1 MDFIFDNIYIL
12 LIVAGGIASWIKN
25 QRDAKE
31 EREQEEHRRRAM
43 AERAKQT
50 SESESDFEFEEQNNP
65 PKAQYPRQASAPAV
79 PPPIP
84 RSTTPTHTPAPS
96 TTLAPRL
103 RKAVTTPVEV
113 PDFSAEIARQQNL
126 LEQLKEVKKAKP
138 ERREAP
144 ARPTYSYSEKVKPV
158 TTKGVISRLK
168 SRSEI
173 RQAIVLKEI
182 LDKPLGLR

>member
-25 QRDAKE
+25 QREAKE

-43 AERAKQT
+43 AEQAKQK
-50 SESESDFEFEEQNNP
+50 SESESDFEFEEKNNP

-84 RSTTPTHTPAPS
+84 RSAPAHIPTPAP
-96 TTLAPRL
+96 TPAPRL
-103 RKAVTTPVEV
+103 RKAGTTPVEV
-113 PDFSAEIARQQNL
+113 PDFSAEIARQQSL

-144 ARPTYSYSEKVKPV
+144 ARPTYSYSEKAKPV
-158 TTKGVISRLK
+158 TTRGVISRLK
-168 SRSEI
+168 NRSEI